1 MTRRTITRPP
11 ITRPPRRGPRLRLRH
26 PLTPARLHR
35 LLAPACIAIIVS
47 GCAALEVQLDRLQ
60 QFWASSAY
68 EKAAELSAEG
78 RYAQAADT
86 LWDTAVDLPSPH
98 RERMQ
103 IKSVRALING
113 QYLLNA
119 HQRLAEIRE
128 DALKPPELLEKRI
141 LQAAFHR
148 QTEQPAKVLTLLPD
162 ELINAGDTALK
173 SEALDLLAG
182 ALFDAG
188 RYAGSV
194 AVRVRRESLLD
205 DEAASGNAMQ
215 LWRALALAD
224 ADEVEE
230 QLAAS
235 DDRKLRAWLELHALV
250 APPGIDRPTLER
262 AYADWR
268 RKNNFLVV
276 PDAVGEQLQ
285 ARWNYLDF
293 RPRNISLLLPLTGR
307 YARIG
312 KAIRKGFLDAHE
324 AGGGGLDVRFHNTD
338 QERGAAE
345 LYREAVEQGAELVI
359 GPLLKEAVDEVL
371 GTANLGV
378 PLITLNYRR
387 DPRLQP
393 QGEWFQFGL
402 LPEDDAAQ
410 VAEKLHQKDH
420 RHILALTSDD
430 DWGGRLYRQFAERY
444 TELGGRIQEVRR
456 YNINV
461 LDYANTV
468 QAALQLDES
477 RARGAAVQS
486 ALDAKVNF
494 TPRIRDD
501 ISAAVLFANHE
512 KAALIYPLLKF
523 YYADELPVYATSHV
537 YAPDREKILRELDG
551 LIYCDIPFMLD
562 SDAEI
567 PDEHPRL
574 FALGADAYR
583 LAWSIRRIAGGNAKI
598 RGATGLISLGRDRR
612 LYRQLSWARFARGK
626 PVPLGEG
633 W

>member
-1 MTRRTITRPP
+1 MTRQTT
-11 ITRPPRRGPRLRLRH
+11 TRPPRRGARLR
-26 PLTPARLHR
+26 R
-35 LLAPACIAIIVS
+35 LLAPAWPAIAAVAVA
-47 GCAALEVQLDRLQ
+47 GCAALDVQLNPLQ
-60 QFWASSAY
+60 QFWMNSAY

-78 RYAQAADT
+78 RYAQAAET
-86 LWDTAVDLPSPH
+86 LWDTADDLPSPH

-128 DALKPPELLEKRI
+128 TGLKPSELLEKRI
-141 LQAAFHR
+141 LEAAFHR
-148 QTEQPAKVLTLLPD
+148 QTEQPAKVLSLLSE
-162 ELINAGDTALK
+162 ELISGGGGAALK

-188 RYAGSV
+188 RYADSV

-205 DEAASGNAMQ
+205 GEAAADNAMQ
-215 LWRALALAD
+215 LWEALVLAGG
-224 ADEVEE
+224 DEVEE
-230 QLAAS
+230 QLAGS

-250 APPGIDRPTLER
+250 APPGIDRPALER

-276 PDAVGEQLQ
+276 PDAVREQLQ

-312 KAIRKGFLDAHE
+312 KAIRRGFLDAHE

-338 QERGAAE
+338 QERGATE
-345 LYREAVEQGAELVI
+345 LYREAIEQGAELVI
-359 GPLLKEAVDEVL
+359 GPLLKEAVDELL
-371 GTANLGV
+371 GAANLGV

-387 DPRLQP
+387 DRRLQP

-410 VAEKLHQKDH
+410 VAEKLLQKDH

-444 TELGGRIQEVRR
+444 TELGGRIQEARR
-456 YNINV
+456 YNINI

-477 RARGAAVQS
+477 RARGAAVQRT
-486 ALDAKVNF
+486 LDAKVNF

-512 KAALIYPLLKF
+512 KAALIYPLLKY

-562 SDAEI
+562 ADAEI

-583 LAWSIRRIAGGNAKI
+583 LAWSIRRVAGGNAKI